1 MKVVEWTD
9 GDGYC
14 HRSLIRD
21 NDPDR
26 LASSGIPLDPP
37 DIDRLDWDGIKRD
50 LHNTLVRGGLS
61 TWQDVQNSQTG
72 LVSSIVS
79 VMKGRLINL
88 YKQQNTAAK
97 AGGTDG

>member
-1 MKVVEWTD
+1 MKVVEWED
-9 GDGYC
+9 KDGYR
-14 HRSLIRD
+14 HRSMLRD

-37 DIDRLDWDGIKRD
+37 DIDRLDWDKIKRD
-50 LHNTLVRGGLS
+50 LHNSLVEGGLS

-72 LVSSIVS
+72 LVSSILS
-79 VMKGRLINL
+79 VLKRPLIDL
-88 YKQQNTAAK
+88 YKQQNIAAK